1 MREAASCRRFRRVR
15 RHLPRR
21 GKAPMSLPAG
31 LRTNDHA
38 ASPAK
43 RRRHGQRS
51 RQARKPLAPWPKPS
65 VLTQAPAEK
74 GGYSPMTAAIIP
86 GPSGRGFAPPI
97 RGFVG
102 APLRPST
109 RIAYPR
115 VAVAAA
121 TGARSPPLPTVSI
134 FAMRPAA
141 VPLDSADARTVIGA
155 ADTIRAP
162 IWRRA
167 FSGFSPT
174 GIAIIAAL
182 ILIRAVDTIIDRL
195 VQVKDVDAFIEL
207 THRMFEGLVTTA
219 VMAATMIVIIV
230 AALNLAPGRG
240 PARIAALVAAVFV
253 ASGLGIF
260 LRMACGDWFDA
271 PNWEHIRAFVVYVWP
286 RYFVIGSLLTIV
298 AELYRRERA
307 STALAEQAEVDS
319 VALERDLAAARLQA
333 LQAQVEPHFLFNTL
347 ANVRRLYE
355 EDRVAGRT
363 MLEMLM
369 RYIEVVL
376 PGMRGGEPTLGR
388 EAALIE
394 AYLHIQGV
402 RMGSRLAFT
411 VEIPPCLRGAQVP
424 PMM

>member
-1 MREAASCRRFRRVR
+1 
-15 RHLPRR
+15 
-21 GKAPMSLPAG
+21 
-31 LRTNDHA
+31 
-38 ASPAK
+38 
-43 RRRHGQRS
+43 
-51 RQARKPLAPWPKPS
+51 
-65 VLTQAPAEK
+65 
-74 GGYSPMTAAIIP
+74 
-86 GPSGRGFAPPI
+86 
-97 RGFVG
+97 
-102 APLRPST
+102 
-109 RIAYPR
+109 
-115 VAVAAA
+115 
-121 TGARSPPLPTVSI
+121 
-134 FAMRPAA
+134 MRPAA

-155 ADTIRAP
+155 ADTVRAP

-167 FSGFSPT
+167 FAGFSPT

-182 ILIRAVDTIIDRL
+182 ILIRAVGTIIDRL

-207 THRMFEGLVTTA
+207 THRMFEGLVATA

-253 ASGLGIF
+253 ASGLGVF

-355 EDRVAGRT
+355 EDRVAGRR

-394 AYLHIQGV
+394 AYLHIQRV
-402 RMGSRLAFT
+402 RMGPRLAFT

-424 PMM
+424 PMMLLTLVENAVKHGLTPSRDGGRIRVTADADRDRLVLTVADTGVGFGSASGSGIGLANISARLASQFGERAHLALENNALGGATASIALPFAMRHPS